1 MDARMPEK
9 EATFSQF
16 MYRQFLAKPSAVQ
29 PQKVDLQGKTAIVT
43 GSNGGI
49 GLECCRQLL
58 RLGLSRLVMA
68 VRNEQKGHDA
78 TKQLYS
84 SEWKDRIVEVWQ
96 LDLESCSSI
105 SAFSQRTTSLD
116 RIDYVVLNA
125 GITRATFHLNPS
137 TGQEDNIQINYLSN
151 VLLTILLLPILKSKQ
166 SVQQQHPS
174 RVIFVSSDA
183 APWTDFP
190 EQDAQPLLPAFDVP
204 GTTNMTNR
212 YYTSKLPQQ
221 FFVAEAGKR
230 IPASVAVI
238 TASTPGL
245 VHGTDA
251 LKELP
256 GLGGRVQRGLVHVIG
271 YSPEVGARQLVDAA
285 VNHGD
290 ETHGQYL
297 CSQEIKPQVIFKN
310 IPLG

>member
-1 MDARMPEK
+1 MATSFNISPEK

-16 MYRQFLAKPSAVQ
+16 LYRQFLVKPSAVQ
-29 PQKVDLQGKTAIVT
+29 PENVDLQGKTAIVT

-68 VRNEQKGHDA
+68 VRDEQKGHDA
-78 TKQLYS
+78 MQQLYS
-84 SEWKDRIVEVWQ
+84 SEGKNRAIEVWQ
-96 LDLESCSSI
+96 LDLESYASI

-116 RIDYVVLNA
+116 RIDYVILNA
-125 GITRATFHLNPS
+125 GITRPTFHLNPS
-137 TGQEDNIQINYLSN
+137 TGHEDNIQINYLSN
-151 VLLTILLLPILKSKQ
+151 VLLTILLLPVLKSKR
-166 SVQQQHPS
+166 SVQQQPS
-174 RVIFVSSDA
+174 RVVFVSSDA

-204 GTTNMTNR
+204 GTMNMTNR
-212 YYTSKLPQQ
+212 YYTSKLLQQ
-221 FFVAEAGKR
+221 FFVAELGKR

-245 VHGTDA
+245 VYGTNA

-256 GLGGRVQRGLVHVIG
+256 GLGGRIQRGLVHIIG

-297 CSQEIKPQVIFKN
+297 CSQKLKP
-310 IPLG
+310 

>member
-1 MDARMPEK
+1 MATSFEISPEK

-16 MYRQFLAKPSAVQ
+16 LYRQFFVKPSPVQ

-68 VRNEQKGHDA
+68 VRDEQKGHDA
-78 TKQLYS
+78 MQQLYS
-84 SEWKDRIVEVWQ
+84 SEGKGKIIEVWQ
-96 LDLESCSSI
+96 LDLESYTSI
-105 SAFSQRTTSLD
+105 SAFAQRTTSLD

-125 GITRATFHLNPS
+125 GITRATFRLNPS
-137 TGQEDNIQINYLSN
+137 TGHEDNIQVNYLSN
-151 VLLTILLLPILKSKQ
+151 VLLTILLLPVLKSKQ
-166 SVQQQHPS
+166 STQQHPS

-204 GTTNMTNR
+204 GTMNMTNR
-212 YYTSKLPQQ
+212 YYTSKLLQQ

-297 CSQEIKPQVIFKN
+297 CSQKIKP
-310 IPLG
+310 

>member
-1 MDARMPEK
+1 MATTFDISPEK

-16 MYRQFLAKPSAVQ
+16 LYRQFLVKPSAVQ
-29 PQKVDLQGKTAIVT
+29 NVDLKGKTAIVT

-68 VRNEQKGHDA
+68 VRDEQKGHDA
-78 TKQLYS
+78 MQQLYS
-84 SEWKDRIVEVWQ
+84 SEGKDRIIEVWQ
-96 LDLESCSSI
+96 LDLESYTSI

-116 RIDYVVLNA
+116 HIDYVVLNA

-137 TGQEDNIQINYLSN
+137 TGHEDNIQTNCLSN
-151 VLLTILLLPILKSKQ
+151 VLLTILLLPVLKSKR
-166 SVQQQHPS
+166 SVQQHPS

-190 EQDAQPLLPAFDVP
+190 EQDAQPLLPAFDRP
-204 GTTNMTNR
+204 GAGTMNMTNR
-212 YYTSKLPQQ
+212 YYTSKLLQQ
-221 FFVAEAGKR
+221 FFVAEIGKR

-245 VHGTDA
+245 VYGTSA

-256 GLGGRVQRGLVHVIG
+256 GIGGRIQRGLVHIIG

-297 CSQEIKPQVIFKN
+297 CSQKLKP
-310 IPLG
+310 